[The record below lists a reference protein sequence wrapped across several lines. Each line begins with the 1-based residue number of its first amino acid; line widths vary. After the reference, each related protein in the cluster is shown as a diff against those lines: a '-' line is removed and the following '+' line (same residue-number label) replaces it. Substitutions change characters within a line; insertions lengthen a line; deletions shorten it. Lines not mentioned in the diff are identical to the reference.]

1 MTFREAISF
10 GEEKLNIA
18 GIDDA
23 KHDAWL
29 LLTFICKID
38 RTFYYVH
45 MDDDMSVEQV
55 AEYENVLNKR
65 AEHVPLQYITGE
77 QEFMGIPFHV
87 NDSVLIPRQ
96 DTETLVEEALKV
108 VRPGMKVMDMC
119 TGSGCILISI
129 LKNIVDVEGF
139 GYDISKQAINVAKE
153 NAKLNNVNATF
164 ERSDL
169 FDDVSDKFDVIV
181 SNPPY
186 IPTDVIGGLMP
197 EVAVF
202 EPMLALDGKEDGL
215 HFYRRIVEK
224 ASEYLNPGGKLLF
237 EIGHDQGK
245 SVSGLMKEAGFQDV
259 RVVKDLVGNDRV
271 VIGGLQRFS
280 VDFMKEVW

>member
-1 MTFREAISF
+1 MTFREAICF

-45 MDDDMSVEQV
+45 MDEDMSVEQV
-55 AEYENVLNKR
+55 AEYESVLNKR

-108 VRPGMKVMDMC
+108 VRPGMKVLDMC

-169 FDDVSDKFDVIV
+169 FEDVTERFDVIV

-197 EVAVF
+197 EVAVY
-202 EPMLALDGKEDGL
+202 EPMQALDGKEDGL

-224 ASEYLNPGGKLLF
+224 AMDYLNPGGKLLF
-237 EIGHDQGK
+237 EIGHDQGE
-245 SVSGLMKEAGFQDV
+245 SVSALMKGAGFKDV
-259 RVVKDLVGNDRV
+259 KVIKDLAGNDRV
-271 VIGGLQRFS
+271 VTGGI
-280 VDFMKEVW
+280 

>member
-1 MTFREAISF
+1 MTFREAICF

-23 KHDAWL
+23 KNDAWL

-45 MDDDMSVEQV
+45 MDEDMSVEQV
-55 AEYENVLNKR
+55 AEYESVLNKR

-87 NDSVLIPRQ
+87 NDAVLIPRQ
-96 DTETLVEEALKV
+96 DTETLVEQALKV
-108 VRPGMKVMDMC
+108 VRPGMKVLDMC

-129 LKNIVDVEGF
+129 LKNIVDVEGY

-153 NAKLNNVNATF
+153 NAKINNVNATF

-169 FDDVSDKFDVIV
+169 FEDVAERFDVIV

-197 EVAVF
+197 EVAVY
-202 EPMLALDGKEDGL
+202 EPMQALDGKEDGL
-215 HFYRRIVEK
+215 HFYRRIIDK
-224 ASEYLNPGGKLLF
+224 AADYLNPDGKLLF
-237 EIGHDQGK
+237 EIGHDQGE
-245 SVSGLMKEAGFQDV
+245 SVSALMKEAGFKDV
-259 RVVKDLVGNDRV
+259 TVVKDLAGNDRV
-271 VIGGLQRFS
+271 VTGGI
-280 VDFMKEVW
+280 

>member
-1 MTFREAISF
+1 MTFREAIQF

-18 GIDDA
+18 GIEDA

-45 MDDDMSVEQV
+45 MDEEMPVEQL

-77 QEFMGIPFHV
+77 QEFMGIPFRV
-87 NDSVLIPRQ
+87 NESVLIPRQ

-108 VRPGMKVMDMC
+108 VCPGMKVLDMC

-129 LKNIVDVEGF
+129 LKNVVDVEGY

-153 NAKLNNVNATF
+153 NAKLNNVNASF

-169 FDDVSDKFDVIV
+169 FEDVTDKFDVIV

-197 EVAVF
+197 EVAVY
-202 EPMLALDGKEDGL
+202 EPMQALDGKEDGL

-224 ASEYLNPGGKLLF
+224 AADYLNPGGKLLF
-237 EIGHDQGK
+237 EIGHDQGE
-245 SVSGLMKEAGFQDV
+245 SVSGLMKEAGYRDV
-259 RVVKDLVGNDRV
+259 RVIKDLAGNDRV
-271 VIGGLQRFS
+271 VTGGI
-280 VDFMKEVW
+280 

>member
-202 EPMLALDGKEDGL
+202 EPILALDGKEDGL

-271 VIGGLQRFS
+271 VIGGL
-280 VDFMKEVW
+280 

>member
-1 MTFREAISF
+1 MTFREAICF

-23 KHDAWL
+23 RHDAWL

-45 MDDDMSVEQV
+45 MDEEMEAERFS
-55 AEYENVLNKR
+55 EYENVLNKR

-77 QEFMGIPFHV
+77 QEFMGIPFRV
-87 NDSVLIPRQ
+87 NDAVLIPRQ

-108 VRPGMKVMDMC
+108 VRPGMKVLDMC

-129 LKNIVDVEGF
+129 LKNIVDVQGF

-153 NAKLNNVNATF
+153 NAKLNCVSATF

-169 FDDVSDKFDVIV
+169 FEDV
-181 SNPPY
+181 
-186 IPTDVIGGLMP
+186 
-197 EVAVF
+197 
-202 EPMLALDGKEDGL
+202 
-215 HFYRRIVEK
+215 
-224 ASEYLNPGGKLLF
+224 
-237 EIGHDQGK
+237 
-245 SVSGLMKEAGFQDV
+245 
-259 RVVKDLVGNDRV
+259 
-271 VIGGLQRFS
+271 
-280 VDFMKEVW
+280 